1 MRHILIGTAIA
12 LVFAAPAAAEPSI
25 FGEKDEGAYIGI
37 EGGMWFPDK
46 PYPGHD
52 VDESNPVAD
61 LELGTHVL
69 IEALVDLSTGPALEK
84 PLER

>member
-37 EGGMWFPDK
+37 EGGMWFPNKLKTQVNFGDFVFAESDVARDVG
-46 PYPGHD
+46 YD
-52 VDESNPVAD
+52 VD
-61 LELGTHVL
+61 L
-69 IEALVDLSTGPALEK
+69 IAGYDC
-84 PLER
+84 